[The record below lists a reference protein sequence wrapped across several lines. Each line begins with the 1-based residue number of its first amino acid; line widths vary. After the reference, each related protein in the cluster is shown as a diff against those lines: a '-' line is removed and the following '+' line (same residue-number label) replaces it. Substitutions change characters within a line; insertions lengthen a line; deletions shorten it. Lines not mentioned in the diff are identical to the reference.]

1 MKQLAFNYEFK
12 GEENTPS
19 FDTWYSENTKE
30 RNQWGEKPHKRE
42 KAKEIYESL
51 VRNDFFSEGSHGF

>member
-12 GEENTPS
+12 EEYIPS

-30 RNQWGEKPHKRE
+30 RNQWGEKPHRRE
-42 KAKEIYESL
+42 KAKEIYDSL
-51 VRNDFFSEGSHGF
+51 VKNNFFSEGNHGY